1 MCIVQVST
9 PIYYVRSRSKVS
21 ICIIVGSVVGGLLVL
36 VVIIVV
42 LRRVSR
48 VFSRHHYS
56 LENV

>member
-21 ICIIVGSVVGGLLVL
+21 IWIIVGGVVCGLLVL

-48 VFSRHHYS
+48 VFSQNHYS
-56 LENV
+56 LKNI